1 MSTYRKAGQGV
12 GLQMG
17 NSPSKADNAA
27 MLMYMRSKTD
37 SGYIRQ
43 AILYA
48 GELYTQIIV
57 NHIMKFVKT
66 NREN

>member
-1 MSTYRKAGQGV
+1 
-12 GLQMG
+12 MG